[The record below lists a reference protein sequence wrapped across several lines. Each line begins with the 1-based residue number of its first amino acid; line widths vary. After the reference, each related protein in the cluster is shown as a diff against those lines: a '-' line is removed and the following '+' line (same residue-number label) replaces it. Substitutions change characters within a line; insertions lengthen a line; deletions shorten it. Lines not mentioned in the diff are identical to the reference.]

1 MTQENVRRIASRSLK
16 KVRNFMNNDCILINP
31 NGRCGCRIKDE
42 IKSVDFDKTYKQLE
56 MAHRLI
62 DFYAKFDKE
71 LPRKNYWE
79 NYLQ

>member
-1 MTQENVRRIASRSLK
+1 MEK
-16 KVRNFMNNDCILINP
+16 DCILINP
-31 NGRCGCRIKDE
+31 NGRCGCRIKNE

-62 DFYAKFDKE
+62 AFYAKFDKE

-79 NYLQ
+79 KYLQ